1 MCIRDSLPNGHQVK
15 LKVRSMVGLIP
26 LFAVETLEPELLDRL
41 PNFKRRLKWFLAVSY
56 THLDVYKRQIEG
68 IAKAPLAV
76 GMAMCIAPFLI
87 RTRTPTLIPWG
98 VIFDERGFA
107 GVAPIGSGEMIAL

>member
-1 MCIRDSLPNGHQVK
+1 VELPTAFGTLASLH
-15 LKVRSMVGLIP
+15 
-26 LFAVETLEPELLDRL
+26 
-41 PNFKRRLKWFLAVSY
+41 
-56 THLDVYKRQIEG
+56 IEG